1 MDRKALTVVKT
12 EMSRDDYVAKKRKQL
27 DAWNAEVSAF
37 EASAIKAKS
46 DVNAKFHK
54 QILAA
59 RKNYEDSSKKLD
71 AVKKS
76 ADVSWE
82 GLKAETE
89 NVFAAFKDS
98 VDQFKAHF

>member
-1 MDRKALTVVKT
+1 MVNTAL
-12 EMSRDDYVAKKRKQL
+12 SRDDYVARKRKQL
-27 DAWNAEVSAF
+27 DDWNAEITAF
-37 EASAIKAKS
+37 EASATKAKS
-46 DVNAKFHK
+46 DVNAKLHK

-76 ADVSWE
+76 ANGSWE

-89 NVFAAFKDS
+89 NVFTAFRDS